1 MLLYNLYRVLIFIT
15 GAFGIVIPV
24 QAGSITAPFSGT
36 VAPKCVFGTPRAG
49 TLIVGAQPNQLE
61 ASMGFGSVGSVEIS
75 CNTDATVTV
84 GDPVDSGSLGGTNFN
99 SSYYGAYIQSGGKI
113 ANSPI
118 ARANNWPMASAQTS
132 IPITAGSINLPISVG
147 MVRRT
152 TAAVI
157 QAGGYIFK
165 VTITST
171 P

>member
-1 MLLYNLYRVLIFIT
+1 MRLLTLCGTLILL
-15 GAFGIVIPV
+15 AEVFGVFTSA

-36 VAPKCVFGTPRAG
+36 VAPKCVFGVPNAG
-49 TLIVGAQPNQLE
+49 ILVIGAQPNQLE
-61 ASMGFGSVGSVEIS
+61 ASAGFGSVGSVVIS
-75 CNTDATVTV
+75 CNTAAAVTV
-84 GDPVDSGSLGGTNFN
+84 SDPVNSGSSGGTNFN
-99 SSYYGAYIQSGGKI
+99 SPYYGAYIQSGVKI

-132 IPITAGSINLPISVG
+132 IPIMAGAMNFPISVG

-152 TAAVI
+152 SDAAI
-157 QAGGYIFK
+157 QSGGYIFK